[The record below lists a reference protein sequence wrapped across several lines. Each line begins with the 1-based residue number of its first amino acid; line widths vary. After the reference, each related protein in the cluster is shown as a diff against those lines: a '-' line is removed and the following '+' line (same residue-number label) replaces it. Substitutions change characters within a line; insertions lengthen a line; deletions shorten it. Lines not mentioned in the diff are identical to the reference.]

1 MALVKKFDRIT
12 KERNSVHAEVDCTY
26 SVFTASDGKRYLQLD
41 TFGSKQRKILSKTSQ
56 SIQFDPASALE
67 LKRILEKEIL

>member
-1 MALVKKFDRIT
+1 MALVKKFERIT

-26 SVFTASDGKRYLQLD
+26 SVFTASDGKQYLQLD
-41 TFGSKQRKILSKTSQ
+41 TLGSKQRKIVGQSSQ
-56 SIQFDPASALE
+56 SIQFDPASAFE